1 MFKDM
6 SVEKKLSKVV
16 NVAITDFPFFAVFLM
31 QLQLE
36 ENDLNGA
43 NQTMC
48 TNGNK
53 IMFNSGFINKLTFEE
68 LCFVELHEVMHVALG
83 HLWRRG
89 TREPQLW
96 NIATDYAVNAILK
109 EVGDAYTNAQKR
121 KGSQF
126 IRSIKLPK
134 DCLFDEAFIGKS
146 AEEIYNILKDEQKKQ
161 KNKGS
166 GKGKGNGSGD
176 GSSSYS
182 HNGETIQ
189 SPKNHE
195 SWSEED
201 KKSDAHK
208 RQQQVKWD
216 GNLLSAAEQLKSQGI
231 NPGGF
236 ARNLAKIKEPQKNWR
251 ALLQEFIQEEF
262 NDYSLTPPDKRF
274 ADSDFFLFDFN
285 DTIEVVNDIL
295 FFVDTSGSMDEADIN
310 MCFTEIQGA
319 INQFNN
325 HLHGKLF
332 FFDANVAEKYYDFD
346 DVDGDVSKLIPYGG
360 GGTSYACIFE
370 YINEHQSMFDNINAV
385 IVLTDGYCDYP
396 KESLINGLP
405 ILWIYTTPDKKPPY
419 GAYTTLERKED

>member
-16 NVAITDFPFFAVFLM
+16 NVAITDFPFFAVLLM

-53 IMFNSGFINKLTFEE
+53 IMFNSGFVNKLTFEE

-166 GKGKGNGSGD
+166 GKGKW
-176 GSSSYS
+176 
-182 HNGETIQ
+182 T
-189 SPKNHE
+189 
-195 SWSEED
+195 
-201 KKSDAHK
+201 
-208 RQQQVKWD
+208 
-216 GNLLSAAEQLKSQGI
+216 
-231 NPGGF
+231 
-236 ARNLAKIKEPQKNWR
+236 
-251 ALLQEFIQEEF
+251 
-262 NDYSLTPPDKRF
+262 KRF
-274 ADSDFFLFDFN
+274 ITRN
-285 DTIEVVNDIL
+285 
-295 FFVDTSGSMDEADIN
+295 
-310 MCFTEIQGA
+310 
-319 INQFNN
+319 
-325 HLHGKLF
+325 
-332 FFDANVAEKYYDFD
+332 
-346 DVDGDVSKLIPYGG
+346 
-360 GGTSYACIFE
+360 
-370 YINEHQSMFDNINAV
+370 
-385 IVLTDGYCDYP
+385 
-396 KESLINGLP
+396 
-405 ILWIYTTPDKKPPY
+405 
-419 GAYTTLERKED
+419 